1 MRTIKYQRY
10 EFHQEE
16 PEDREAPLSV
26 IVYDVPYFGA
36 CGIFPPF
43 HITNQFF
50 ASGGSRGGM
59 SPGAT
64 WEPFTI
70 TEAEYLEL
78 VSVIENLTPETL
90 GAAARYKCKF
100 EFDCSFDNLNDLEAW
115 VEAVCDKHRAAY
127 REKAALLNR

>member
-1 MRTIKYQRY
+1 MRTIKFQRH
-10 EFHQEE
+10 EFHEE
-16 PEDREAPLSV
+16 KPEDREAPLFV

-50 ASGGSRGGM
+50 ASGGSRVGM

-70 TEAEYLEL
+70 TEAEYFEL
-78 VSVIENLTPETL
+78 VSVMRTWLLKPWVMQRDTN
-90 GAAARYKCKF
+90 GA
-100 EFDCSFDNLNDLEAW
+100 SLNSI
-115 VEAVCDKHRAAY
+115 VPSII
-127 REKAALLNR
+127 